1 MGLRGQ
7 HDAEHEGI
15 GAGCFAEDDEPECM
29 FCAIKDFRSWH
40 HPNGRD
46 CTPDVA
52 PNMRNRI
59 VQAGARSS
67 SSQNKTHVRTNGAVR
82 HGILNS
88 IWQGVRYAGRF
99 RKPGADV
106 DPELVRETNTALIEQ
121 YELDLD
127 RCYVCRVIE
136 NRCTGKGYT
145 GSVAYEKPVQKSGQ
159 KAAQSQ
165 NGGSKSDGATKSAGG
180 APKTYRC
187 ETCQK
192 QTPKIYDQ

>member
-40 HPNGRD
+40 NPDGRH

-52 PNMRNRI
+52 ANMRNRI
-59 VQAGARSS
+59 VRAGARSS
-67 SSQNKTHVRTNGAVR
+67 SSRNKTHARTNGAVR

-136 NRCTGKGYT
+136 NRCILVVA
-145 GSVAYEKPVQKSGQ
+145 SVQ
-159 KAAQSQ
+159 
-165 NGGSKSDGATKSAGG
+165 
-180 APKTYRC
+180 AP
-187 ETCQK
+187 
-192 QTPKIYDQ
+192 I